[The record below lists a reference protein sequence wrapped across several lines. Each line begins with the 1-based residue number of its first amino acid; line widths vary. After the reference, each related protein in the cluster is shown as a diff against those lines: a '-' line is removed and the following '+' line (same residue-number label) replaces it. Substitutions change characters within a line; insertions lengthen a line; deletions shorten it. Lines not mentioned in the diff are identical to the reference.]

1 MLFDQQGGYSV
12 AGEFDGGGQSDG
24 PAPDHQ
30 YVHLM
35 LIHGVSIEY
44 ADYLS
49 QYEDIRMIQA

>member
-1 MLFDQQGGYSV
+1 
-12 AGEFDGGGQSDG
+12 
-24 PAPDHQ
+24 
-30 YVHLM
+30 M

>member
-1 MLFDQQGGYSV
+1 MLFDQQCGYSV
-12 AGEFDGGGQSDG
+12 AGKFDGGGQPDG

-30 YVHLM
+30 YIHLM

-49 QYEDIRMIQA
+49 QYEDIRMM